1 MAMFRSILNHLA
13 GKQRAAGLPV
23 DIVVYAPEGSPDE
36 IYLAGACSEL
46 GNWAADGK
54 PLQRTNANEWRG
66 SMHVPADSPLE
77 FKVTCGSWD
86 KAERHADGSETGN
99 HRVEP
104 GDLAGGII
112 HHTVERW

>member
-1 MAMFRSILNHLA
+1 MLRSLLNHLA

-36 IYLAGACSEL
+36 LYLSGACPEL

-54 PLQRTNANEWRG
+54 PLERIDSGQWRG
-66 SMHVPADSPLE
+66 TMRLPADSPLE
-77 FKVTCGSWD
+77 FKVTRGSWD
-86 KAERHADGSETGN
+86 TVERHADGSETGN

-104 GDLAGGII
+104 SDLAGGII